1 MTKSMHISILT
12 AAVAAAVGA
21 MALPAH
27 AEFALGDET
36 KGATVKVNDETDLN
50 VRIRLQPRID
60 LGDIGQNTTTGAFYS
75 ETDFSLRRVRLEVT
89 GSVIKNLK
97 YNLTLSSDRED
108 QNYRARRDS
117 NISSGSS
124 FTSTG
129 SADDQRFGIQFA
141 YIDYKFADAASLLF
155 GQAKLPYS
163 RISLASS
170 SRQLIVERPFSSED
184 AKVVLGDY
192 EQTQLM
198 LHGKVADGIFKY
210 AIALADG
217 TDQNRA
223 GTAQATA
230 EAGLAY
236 IGRVEFSPPGWV
248 EKGMSD
254 AHLGKGQHL
263 TFGLNAGNQDGIKS
277 NGAATETTRKLM
289 GADVSF
295 HLGGFTAQAEYNTW
309 TLSQTGQMDIEPNGW
324 YVQAGYFIPGVNI
337 EPAVRYEVYDVDSN
351 ATTDRENKYTTAGF
365 NWYAKGHTLKIAVNW
380 QRSEFGAGNISLAG
394 QANERD
400 VYQIQTQLYF

>member
-1 MTKSMHISILT
+1 MRINLLT
-12 AAVAAAVGA
+12 AAVAAAVCGVS
-21 MALPAH
+21 LPVH
-27 AEFALGDET
+27 ADFALGDET
-36 KGATVKVNDETDLN
+36 KGVTVKFNDEANMN
-50 VRIRLQPRID
+50 VRVRLQPRID
-60 LGDIGQNTTTGAFYS
+60 FGDIGQNTTTGAFYT

-97 YNLTLSSDRED
+97 YNLTLSADRED

-117 NISSGSS
+117 NISGGSS

-129 SADDQRFGIQFA
+129 GADDQRFGIQFA
-141 YIDYKFADAASLLF
+141 FLDYKFADAASLLF
-155 GQAKLPYS
+155 GQQKLPYS

-192 EQTQLM
+192 EQTHLK
-198 LHGKVADGIFKY
+198 LHGKVADGIFTY
-210 AIALADG
+210 GIALADG

-223 GTAQATA
+223 GTAQPTA

-254 AHLGKGQHL
+254 AHLGKGRHL

-277 NGAATETTRKLM
+277 NGATTETSRKLM

-309 TLSQTGQMDIEPNGW
+309 TLSQTGLTDIEPKGW

-337 EPAVRYEVYDVDSN
+337 EPAVRYEVYDVDTN
-351 ATTDRENKYTTAGF
+351 AATDRENTYTTVGF
-365 NWYAKGHTLKIAVNW
+365 NWYAKGHSVKVGVNW
-380 QRSEFGAGNISLAG
+380 QKSEFGAGNISLAG